1 MTPNNHTPL
10 GENEIYE
17 RLTRIF
23 HEVFEDPSIVLT
35 AETTEADLPGWD
47 SFSNASLIAAIEQK
61 FGIRFRTAEL
71 QALQNV
77 GNFVEM
83 IHAKLSAPR

>member
-1 MTPNNHTPL
+1 MNGDVAIFEKLTAIFR
-10 GENEIYE
+10 EI
-17 RLTRIF
+17 
-23 HEVFEDPSIVLT
+23 FEDPSIVLT

>member
-1 MTPNNHTPL
+1 L
-10 GENEIYE
+10 ISDGAIYE
-17 RLTRIF
+17 Q
-23 HEVFEDPSIVLT
+23 LT
-35 AETTEADLPGWD
+35 AVFREIFEEPTLLLSAEITAADIPGWD

-77 GNFVEM
+77 GNFVE
-83 IHAKLSAPR
+83 IIRAKLAGPR